1 MSRYSVAFRK
11 KVVTAYQLGQGSI
24 RQLAEQFMMSPAT
37 VHSYI
42 KKSRETQDIT
52 PQKPGLNRPSQ
63 L

>member
-1 MSRYSVAFRK
+1 
-11 KVVTAYQLGQGSI
+11 
-24 RQLAEQFMMSPAT
+24 MMSPAT